1 MHITMFMLKF
11 LEKTSFKN
19 QQREEFSPD
28 MAQSKALAVKD
39 HHHSGHLGPL
49 LLHDQLEQGE
59 DTGEEVK
66 EGNLQRTRNG
76 KMLMGRPPV
85 VATGPA

>member
-1 MHITMFMLKF
+1 
-11 LEKTSFKN
+11 
-19 QQREEFSPD
+19 
-28 MAQSKALAVKD
+28 MAQSEALAVED
-39 HHHSGHLGPL
+39 HNHPGHLGSL
-49 LLHDQLEQGE
+49 LLYDQLEQGE
-59 DTGEEVK
+59 DTSEEVK